1 MPICPV
7 AYSAGDCTT
16 FGGIP
21 DAPQSLPN
29 SVWFG
34 LLYCTVLYSQ
44 DSLFCRC
51 TVHDFFKKN
60 YLMFGVGRSKV
71 GLNKQLSGAATCS

>member
-1 MPICPV
+1 
-7 AYSAGDCTT
+7 
-16 FGGIP
+16 
-21 DAPQSLPN
+21 
-29 SVWFG
+29 
-34 LLYCTVLYSQ
+34 LYCTVLYSQ